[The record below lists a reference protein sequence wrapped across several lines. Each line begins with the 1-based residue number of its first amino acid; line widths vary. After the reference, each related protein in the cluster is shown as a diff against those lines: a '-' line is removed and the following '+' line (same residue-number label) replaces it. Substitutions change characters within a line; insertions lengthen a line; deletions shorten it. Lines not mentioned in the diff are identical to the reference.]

1 MTAQQGPPAELER
14 LARELAHLDAQGLL
28 RHRRTL
34 EGAQGARVDVDG
46 AARLAF
52 CSNDYLGL
60 AADPALAQA
69 LAEGVARHG
78 VGAGASHLLTGHT
91 RAHDDLERALAR
103 WCRLPAAV
111 LFSSGYMANLGVVAA
126 LLGRGDVMFA
136 DRLNHACLND
146 AALLA
151 RARLVRHAHADVSA
165 LARALERTPA
175 RRRLIAADAV
185 FSMDGDLAPLRELL
199 DLAERHDAWLLIDDA
214 HGFGVLGGG
223 RGSLAEWGLDP
234 VRCARRVIYMGTLG
248 KAAGVA
254 GAFVAGAPELAQW
267 LVQKA
272 RTYVY
277 TTASPPALAVALLA
291 ALERIVGGDDLRAR
305 LAAAI
310 ARLRRGL
317 AGLPGGQLGE
327 STTAIQPWI
336 VGDAREAVGW
346 SEALAARGLLV
357 PAIRPP
363 TVPSGSARLRISL
376 SAAHGPAEVDRLLAA
391 MREVAAERDARSS
404 PR

>member
-1 MTAQQGPPAELER
+1 MASEEERPAELAR
-14 LARELAHLDAQGLL
+14 LARGLAQLRQEGLL

-34 EGAQGARVDVDG
+34 ASAQGTHVEVDG
-46 AARLAF
+46 ARLLSF

-69 LAEGVARHG
+69 MLEGVARYG
-78 VGAGASHLLTGHT
+78 TGAGASHLLTGHT
-91 RAHDDLERALAR
+91 RAHADLEAALAR

-111 LFSSGYMANLGVVAA
+111 LFSSGYMANLGVAVA
-126 LLGRGDVMFA
+126 LLGRGDTMFA

-151 RARLVRHAHADVSA
+151 RARLVRYAHGDVAA

-175 RRRLIAADAV
+175 RRRLIATDAV

-199 DLAERHDAWLLIDDA
+199 DLAERHDAWLLVDDA

-223 RGSLAEWGLDP
+223 RGSLAERGLDP
-234 VRCARRVIYMGTLG
+234 ARCAKRVIYMGTLG
-248 KAAGVA
+248 KAAGVS
-254 GAFVAGAPELAQW
+254 GAFVAGATELAQW

-291 ALERIVGGDDLRAR
+291 SLDRIVEGDGLRGRLLAAIERLRGGLERV
-305 LAAAI
+305 
-310 ARLRRGL
+310 
-317 AGLPGGQLGE
+317 PGGRLVE
-327 STTAIQPWI
+327 SATAIQPWI
-336 VGDAREAVGW
+336 VGEAAEAVAW
-346 SEALAARGLLV
+346 SEGLAARGLLV
-357 PAIRPP
+357 PAIRHP
-363 TVPSGSARLRISL
+363 TVPAGTARLRISL

-391 MREVAAERDARSS
+391 MREVAAERGAQSL